1 MRIKK
6 MNRFVNF
13 ITGGWASGIT
23 LSPFGIYI
31 KEEYINYE
39 WIRSHEK
46 IHWKQ
51 QMEMLII
58 FFYLWY
64 LIEWALKFIKHG
76 NKAYYL
82 ISFEIE
88 AHLHNNE
95 PKYLETRKHFA
106 WFKYMNYKKQ

>member
-1 MRIKK
+1 MKIKK
-6 MNRFVNF
+6 M
-13 ITGGWASGIT
+13 GWFLSLFPIVGIT

-31 KEEYINYE
+31 REDHLDHE
-39 WIRSHEK
+39 WIRTHET

-64 LIEWALKFIKHG
+64 LIEWGLRAITHG

-82 ISFEIE
+82 ISFEVE
-88 AHLHNNE
+88 SHLHDGDHE
-95 PKYLETRKHFA
+95 YLKTRKHFA
-106 WFKYMNYKKQ
+106 WIKYMNQ